1 MQWQR
6 IIDAKAV
13 MGITRSR
20 WLAVAVRAHSHVNTA
35 PFPPWVFPQDH
46 KIDHAQFLLPWN
58 QKTLDALAITD
69 EICRVASDPR
79 KAGRTISAKSPEQ
92 VMQQRLYDT
101 NMILPPFM
109 ARYGSQ
115 HELSDTHLNDHSYY
129 GFSLRNH
136 SSSTE
141 DGFFTLRKLVCCMEH
156 LIGCLWMMT
165 CTTRGWL

>member
-1 MQWQR
+1 MPSFCCR
-6 IIDAKAV
+6 
-13 MGITRSR
+13 GTRR
-20 WLAVAVRAHSHVNTA
+20 
-35 PFPPWVFPQDH
+35 
-46 KIDHAQFLLPWN
+46 
-58 QKTLDALAITD
+58 TLDALAITD

-79 KAGRTISAKSPEQ
+79 KAGRTILAKSPEQ

-129 GFSLRNH
+129 GFFLAQPQLKHGGRL
-136 SSSTE
+136 
-141 DGFFTLRKLVCCMEH
+141 FFTLRKLVCCMEH

-165 CTTRGWL
+165 CTTRGWLWVTASCHFMPSFH